1 VVGRDTK
8 VDIALLRVKPGKPL
22 PAVKFGDSDGTR
34 VGDWVLAIGNPF
46 GLGGS
51 VTAGILSARA
61 REINAGPYDDFLQTD
76 AAINRGNSGGP
87 MFNMA
92 GDVIGINTAIYSP
105 SGGSIGIG
113 FAIPANL
120 AKPVVDQLR
129 EFGRARRGW
138 LGVNI
143 QSVTDEI
150 AESLGLD
157 KPKGALIASVRDGGP
172 AQVAG
177 IQAGDVV
184 LTFDGKD
191 VNDMRHLP
199 RIVAE
204 TPIDKTVKVK
214 VWRKRKE
221 HVFDVKV
228 GELNEDDQQAA
239 ATPNKQQPP
248 AEVAGSV
255 KALGLSLANL
265 TPELRERFS
274 LAEDSAGVVVTDVAT
289 DSPASEKGMRAGDL
303 IVEVAQEEVKN
314 PGQITAKIDEAKQS
328 GRKSVLLLVD
338 RQGDLRFVALKIEG

>member
-1 VVGRDTK
+1 
-8 VDIALLRVKPGKPL
+8 
-22 PAVKFGDSDGTR
+22 
-34 VGDWVLAIGNPF
+34 
-46 GLGGS
+46 
-51 VTAGILSARA
+51 
-61 REINAGPYDDFLQTD
+61 
-76 AAINRGNSGGP
+76 
-87 MFNMA
+87 MFNMD
-92 GDVIGINTAIYSP
+92 GEVIGINTAIYSP

-120 AKPVVDQLR
+120 ARPVVDQLR

-191 VNDMRHLP
+191 VTDMRRLP

-204 TPIDKTVKVK
+204 TPIDKSVKVT

-221 HVFDVKV
+221 TVLDVKV
-228 GELNEDDQQAA
+228 GELKEDTQQAA
-239 ATPNKQQPP
+239 LTPKQPTP
-248 AEVAGSV
+248 AESAGTV
-255 KALGLSLANL
+255 KTLGLSLANL

-274 LAEDSAGVVVTDVAT
+274 VNEDAAGVVVTEVAT
-289 DSPASEKGMRAGDL
+289 DSPASEKGMRAGD
-303 IVEVAQEEVKN
+303 
-314 PGQITAKIDEAKQS
+314 
-328 GRKSVLLLVD
+328 
-338 RQGDLRFVALKIEG
+338 

>member
-1 VVGRDTK
+1 
-8 VDIALLRVKPGKPL
+8 
-22 PAVKFGDSDGTR
+22 
-34 VGDWVLAIGNPF
+34 
-46 GLGGS
+46 
-51 VTAGILSARA
+51 
-61 REINAGPYDDFLQTD
+61 
-76 AAINRGNSGGP
+76 
-87 MFNMA
+87 
-92 GDVIGINTAIYSP
+92 
-105 SGGSIGIG
+105 
-113 FAIPANL
+113 
-120 AKPVVDQLR
+120 
-129 EFGRARRGW
+129 
-138 LGVNI
+138 
-143 QSVTDEI
+143 
-150 AESLGLD
+150 
-157 KPKGALIASVRDGGP
+157 
-172 AQVAG
+172 
-177 IQAGDVV
+177 
-184 LTFDGKD
+184 
-191 VNDMRHLP
+191 MRHLP